1 MVLSIFVAMLMILS
15 LYAMYSMGQQSIE
28 KIKLQNTADA
38 AAYSAAVAEARDYNF
53 SAYTN
58 RAMVANQ
65 VAVAQFVGLT
75 SWMRNM
81 SAFANGDPDNAGRDV
96 YQIFLELGS
105 TPLSN
110 IYKKFLKGFG
120 KITGLFD
127 EGSGGSTFMGYAITV
142 MDGLIKVYGESQK
155 IYHYG
160 TALTV
165 AETLGAG
172 FGGLGKVMANL
183 TGVDFFTNFA
193 VLDGGDDI
201 VNANDPKAHLT
212 ITGGLPYL
220 VWHMYKWYNFTESK
234 DPNTDKGDGPDADRF
249 AQVTM
254 DSLDDFSR
262 DRSTKPAWGFYFFY
276 APPLTYID
284 PTRFIPQ
291 PWTFGPLF
299 LPVIHRGGTEL
310 KLTDASGSSSGATPN
325 PVNDGSG
332 LDCHGN
338 PVQAQTSG
346 SGGISVGRVS
356 ALPAAAASCPGDSAS
371 VSDNDNAATNPPGT
385 APPGPN
391 AGVYAFDGTSWNK
404 VSPYP
409 GDTVPPSNPGNP
421 QGDPH
426 ASNTSTSTTAG
437 RGAAGSKSK
446 KTWTALDASSW
457 AGLHIFWFV
466 IPVIFVP
473 VPLPI
478 PFAPPWIP
486 LSHGA
491 AQSGKELTAPTVL
504 ASDNNFGSDASQ
516 AYGEALDSWTTKMPA
531 EMAQKNWGS
540 KVAAGHTLEKVS
552 SLGGLTNYRDVKD
565 VDPSKKPDNLVSPA
579 LVVEIEKNIDDM
591 PKSPGSD
598 QFALLNGAPMGKH
611 LVAQGQYM
619 RALSKSEVYFGR
631 PTNDSALDWFKRVS
645 DNPHETE
652 LGSLYNP
659 YWQPR
664 LAANNF
670 VEQYVSME
678 IHRAGF

>member
-1 MVLSIFVAMLMILS
+1 MF
-15 LYAMYSMGQQSIE
+15 SMGEQSIE

-81 SAFANGDPDNAGRDV
+81 SAFANGDTTNAGRDV

-105 TPLSN
+105 TPIAN
-110 IYKKFLKGFG
+110 IYKKFLKAFG
-120 KITGLFD
+120 KVTGLFD
-127 EGSGGSTFMGYAITV
+127 EGNGGSTFMGYAITV

-155 IYHYG
+155 IYHFS

-165 AETLGAG
+165 AETVGAG
-172 FGGLGKVMANL
+172 LSGLGNAL
-183 TGVDFFTNFA
+183 TSLMGTDIFSAFDVI
-193 VLDGGDDI
+193 DGGSD
-201 VNANDPKAHLT
+201 VVHLNDPDAHLT
-212 ITGGLPYL
+212 LLGGVPYL
-220 VWHMYKWYNFTESK
+220 FYHFYKWYNFTESK
-234 DPNTDKGDGPDADRF
+234 DPNTDGADGPDADRF

-310 KLTDASGSSSGATPN
+310 KLTDATGTSSGAVPPPPAGDT
-325 PVNDGSG
+325 G

-338 PVQAQTSG
+338 PVQGQTTG
-346 SGGISVGRVS
+346 SGGISVGHVS
-356 ALPAAAASCPGDSAS
+356 DLAAYTAAACAGDSAS
-371 VSDNDNAATNPPGT
+371 VTDNNNAATNPPGT
-385 APPGPN
+385 APAGPD
-391 AGVYAFDGTSWNK
+391 AGVYAFNGTSWNK

-409 GDTVPPSNPGNP
+409 GSTNPPSNPQNT
-421 QGDPH
+421 QGTPGQ
-426 ASNTSTSTTAG
+426 SNTTTSSTAG
-437 RGAAGSKSK
+437 RGAPNSKAK

-473 VPLPI
+473 IPLPI

-491 AQSGKELTAPTVL
+491 AQSGQELSAPTVL
-504 ASDNNFGSDASQ
+504 ASDNNFGTDAPN
-516 AYGEALDSWTTKMPA
+516 AYGEALDSWTTKVPA
-531 EMAQKNWGS
+531 EMAQKDSPGGRQPQ
-540 KVAAGHTLEKVS
+540 AAGHTLEKVK

-565 VDPSKKPDNLVSPA
+565 VDPGTDNLVGPA
-579 LVVEIEKNIDDM
+579 LVVEIEKDIDNM
-591 PKSPGSD
+591 AKSPGGG
-598 QFALLNGAPMGKH
+598 QFALTNGAPSSK
-611 LVAQGQYM
+611 M
-619 RALSKSEVYFGR
+619 RALSKSEVYFAR
-631 PTNDSALDWFKRVS
+631 PTDDSTLAWFKRDS
-645 DNPHETE
+645 DDPHHIEN
-652 LGSLYNP
+652 GSLYNP

-664 LAANNF
+664 LAPNNF
-670 VEQYVSME
+670 LEQYVSME
-678 IHRAGF
+678 VHRAGL

>member
-1 MVLSIFVAMLMILS
+1 MTHSVRPVVLQSLFPTALRRQRGQALVLSLFASVLVIVA

-28 KIKLQNTADA
+28 KVKLQNTADA

-81 SAFANGDPDNAGRDV
+81 AAFANGDPSNAGRDV

-105 TPLSN
+105 TPIAN
-110 IYKKFLKGFG
+110 IYKKFLKAFG
-120 KITGLFD
+120 KVTGIFD
-127 EGSGGSTFMGYAITV
+127 EGKGGSTFMGYAITV
-142 MDGLIKVYGESQK
+142 LDGLIKVYGESQK
-155 IYHYG
+155 FFHYG

-172 FGGLGKVMANL
+172 FAGLGNAMAGL
-183 TGVDFFTNFA
+183 TGVDWFTNFA
-193 VLDGGDDI
+193 ALDGGDD
-201 VNANDPKAHLT
+201 VVHLNDAKAHLT
-212 ITGGLPYL
+212 TLGGLPYL

-234 DPNTDKGDGPDADRF
+234 DPNTDGGDGPDADRF

-310 KLTDASGSSSGATPN
+310 KLTDASGTSSG
-325 PVNDGSG
+325 PVAAPPAGDTGV
-332 LDCHGN
+332 DCHGN
-338 PVQAQTSG
+338 PVQGQTSG
-346 SGGISVGRVS
+346 SGGISVAHES
-356 ALPAAAASCPGDSAS
+356 DLAAYSAAACAGDSAS
-371 VSDNDNAATNPPGT
+371 VTDTSAPN

-391 AGVYAFDGTSWNK
+391 AGVYAFNGTTWIK
-404 VSPYP
+404 VSDMTNPNA
-409 GDTVPPSNPGNP
+409 PPH
-421 QGDPH
+421 QTT
-426 ASNTSTSTTAG
+426 TSTSSTAG
-437 RGAAGSKSK
+437 RGAPGSKAK

-473 VPLPI
+473 IPLPI

-491 AQSGKELTAPTVL
+491 AQSGQEL
-504 ASDNNFGSDASQ
+504 ASPTALATDNNFGTDANK
-516 AYGEALDSWTTKMPA
+516 AYGEVLDSWTTKISA
-531 EMAQKNWGS
+531 EMRQS
-540 KVAAGHTLEKVS
+540 KGPGKTLEKVA
-552 SLGGLTNYRDVKD
+552 SLGGLTTYRDVKD
-565 VDPSKKPDNLVSPA
+565 VTKPNLVGPA
-579 LVVEIEKNIDDM
+579 LVVEIEKSINDM
-591 PKSPGSD
+591 PKSPGGG
-598 QFALLNGAPMGKH
+598 QFALINGAPEAK
-611 LVAQGQYM
+611 M
-619 RALSKSEVYFGR
+619 RALSKSEVYFSR
-631 PTNDSALDWFKRVS
+631 PTTDSALAWFKRVS
-645 DNPHETE
+645 DAPDQTE

-670 VEQYVSME
+670 LEQYVSME
-678 IHRAGF
+678 IHRAGL